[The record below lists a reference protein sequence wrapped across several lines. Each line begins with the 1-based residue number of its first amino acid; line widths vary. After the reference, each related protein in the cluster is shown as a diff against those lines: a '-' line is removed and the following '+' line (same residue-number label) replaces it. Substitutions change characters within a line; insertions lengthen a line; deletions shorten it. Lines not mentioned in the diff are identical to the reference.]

1 MTHSELFKLHELK
14 GRLQGRAIC
23 LENDIRATDDLIIK
37 LETEFYQSRFRGQL
51 DILKQ
56 WSHSNARILAEIE
69 RIIKEAENARE

>member
-23 LENDIRATDDLIIK
+23 LGNDIRAITDLIPR
-37 LETEFYQSRFRGQL
+37 LETEFYQFRFRGQL

-56 WSHSNARILAEIE
+56 WERSNIRLLDEVE
-69 RIIKEAENARE
+69 RIIREAENDRE